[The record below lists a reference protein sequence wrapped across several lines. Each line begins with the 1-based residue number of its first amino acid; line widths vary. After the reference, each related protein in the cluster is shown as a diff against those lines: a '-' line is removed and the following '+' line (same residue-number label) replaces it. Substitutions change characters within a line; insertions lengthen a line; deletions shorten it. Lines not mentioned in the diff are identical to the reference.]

1 MSSSK
6 RITGKSV
13 NISARLGQIASV
25 VPAGIPPVLK
35 RFWKFTRDM
44 ARRFNKNLLK
54 DREGE
59 LLKVV
64 SKEFGKQPNKKR

>member
-6 RITGKSV
+6 RITGKPV
-13 NISARLGQIASV
+13 NISARLGQLASV
-25 VPAGIPPVLK
+25 VPASVPPVLK

-44 ARRFNKNLLK
+44 ARRFSKNLQK

-59 LLKVV
+59 FLKVV
-64 SKEFGKQPNKKR
+64 AKEFGKQPKKR

>member
-6 RITGKSV
+6 RIQGKPV
-13 NISARLGQIASV
+13 NISARLGQVATAMPI
-25 VPAGIPPVLK
+25 GIPSVLK

-44 ARRFNKNLLK
+44 AQRFNKNLLK

-59 LLKVV
+59 FLKVIE
-64 SKEFGKQPNKKR
+64 KDFKNR